1 MWDTK
6 IRELIDRLFIEAN
19 GNKSAFEEALRE
31 ADIEFVSSESDIVAV
46 PSKYEEENTVY
57 NYFEDGGGFG
67 ATFRRSRTRFNDRA
81 HRSRHPARPLGFD
94 RHASIAGIAL
104 ALRLMGWPF
113 PRWALKLWFEGV
125 FRCPLLRPKR
135 SISVANRRNRPP
147 RPHYPIHRTAAEKPI

>member
-57 NYFEDGGGFG
+57 NYFEDGGGVWCYVSPVKN
-67 ATFRRSRTRFNDRA
+67 T
-81 HRSRHPARPLGFD
+81 LQ
-94 RHASIAGIAL
+94 
-104 ALRLMGWPF
+104 
-113 PRWALKLWFEGV
+113 
-125 FRCPLLRPKR
+125 
-135 SISVANRRNRPP
+135 
-147 RPHYPIHRTAAEKPI
+147 